1 MRRRAS
7 TSLLVVALLALGGQA
22 SGAER
27 SLTRDQQLGKLRLDE
42 RLMQLEQSKTSL
54 ETQRQE
60 LATIRGLYKDG
71 YVALQTFQVTE
82 NSYQD
87 ALLRLESAEIQ
98 LEETKLD
105 LLRNATRIAVIEARK
120 YKTDDGRGMV
130 DIVLENA
137 SDIRDALLVD
147 VSLTEEELRTLLMV
161 ENIYVSL
168 RSGPIVGE
176 PYEVHIPSLKVGA
189 RRLLTYRLL
198 RDEDAVVVDMSYLD
212 VDSDQRWVIL
222 KKGSDQ
228 DLPSINSAQF
238 SQTADLESKVGF
250 GLTLERLSEDE
261 RSFGLAVVG
270 LPRRIDYSFVDQGAK
285 INQVKFDESTS
296 KNTLTLQMRIPEN
309 LDAKY
314 IGRTRTFFAMV
325 AEPTEYGP
333 INALQAKYGD
343 EPIPEKEVKQ
353 LNAGYVKLELIPK
366 GVGELEVV
374 VSNRYQEIRVGDTMK
389 IQVQF
394 LNRGTASVQNI
405 KAVVD
410 LPYEWESR
418 VSPTLIKILDPDQ
431 RAVVDVSAE
440 PPSDIAVGN
449 YEVGIEAQGQ
459 VGNINIESLEKN
471 ITVRVG
477 ARSNMTGNSILIGIL
492 VLLVVGIGL
501 ASVRISRR

>member
-1 MRRRAS
+1 MRVPAAAHIC
-7 TSLLVVALLALGGQA
+7 VAIVLALTGQIAAA
-22 SGAER
+22 SR
-27 SLTRDQQLGKLRLDE
+27 SLTREQQLSKLRLDE

-54 ETQRQE
+54 QTQKEELETITE
-60 LATIRGLYKDG
+60 LYKGG
-71 YVALQTFQVTE
+71 YVALQTFQLTDI
-82 NSYQD
+82 NYQK
-87 ALLRLESAEIQ
+87 ARLEFEAAEIE

-105 LLRNATRIAVIEARK
+105 LLRNATHITVVEARK

-130 DIVLENA
+130 DIRLENS

-147 VSLTEEELRTLLMV
+147 ASLSEKELRTLLTV

-168 RSGPIVGE
+168 RNGAIVGE
-176 PYEVHIPSLKVGA
+176 PYEVHILSLKVGEQ
-189 RRLLTYRLL
+189 RLLTYRLL
-198 RDEDAVVVDMSYLD
+198 RDEEAVVVDMSYLD
-212 VDSDQRWVIL
+212 VDSDRRWVIL

-238 SQTADLESKVGF
+238 SQTADLESEVGF
-250 GLTLERLSEDE
+250 GLTVERLSEDE
-261 RSFGLAVVG
+261 RSFALAVVG

-296 KNTLTLQMRIPEN
+296 KNVLSLRMRIPEN
-309 LDAKY
+309 LDARY

-343 EPIPEKEVKQ
+343 EAIPEAEVKK
-353 LNAGYVKLELIPK
+353 LKVGYVKLELIPK

-374 VSNRYQEIRVGDTMK
+374 VSNRYQEIRVGDTMT

-394 LNRGTASVQNI
+394 LNRGTAAVQNI

-410 LPYEWESR
+410 LPYEWESS
-418 VSPTLIKILDPDQ
+418 VTPNLIKILDPDE
-431 RAVVDVSAE
+431 RAAIEVSAV

-449 YEVGIEAQGQ
+449 YDVGIEAQSQ

-477 ARSNMTGNSILIGIL
+477 ARSNMTGNAILIGIL

-501 ASVRISRR
+501 ASIRISRR